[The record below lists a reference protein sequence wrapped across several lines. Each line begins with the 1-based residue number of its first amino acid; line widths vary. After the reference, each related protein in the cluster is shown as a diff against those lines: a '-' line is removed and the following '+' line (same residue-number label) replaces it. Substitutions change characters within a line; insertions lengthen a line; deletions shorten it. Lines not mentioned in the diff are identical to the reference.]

1 MNPTCQ
7 ILKLRFK
14 LDSANVPL
22 RQYGRG
28 SVKCN
33 LNTAPHCLIRGQWLL
48 LSLRSTPLYDT
59 ILSTRSMNI
68 LQGVRAWYTYFSLQY
83 ESSVEVVGV
92 DRCLRR
98 RRSIVLFTR
107 FTSDFFLQSLQSTTK
122 VRHPII
128 VFGVYWCFVDGLRH
142 TEKSYFRIFCNC
154 SLQLCE
160 KQNQSHCILI
170 FITVDY

>member
-1 MNPTCQ
+1 MNPTCK

-107 FTSDFFLQSLQSTTK
+107 FTSDFFCRVYNLRRRCDTLLSSLGSIGVSQTVYAIRRKAIFVFFVIAHCSCAK
-122 VRHPII
+122 NKINHI
-128 VFGVYWCFVDGLRH
+128 VF
-142 TEKSYFRIFCNC
+142 
-154 SLQLCE
+154 
-160 KQNQSHCILI
+160 
-170 FITVDY
+170 